1 MIEEKGILVDG
12 ERTIGRYTIVLL
24 NQLSSGKWEPA
35 MHQLDATVTN
45 YRLLLRPFRK
55 KYSPASLPSR
65 YVKHA
70 ALTLQDK
77 YHCVELRLI
86 TDHVLY
92 MMLST
97 GKLDDL
103 YDDLRAMKSPP
114 VKFQIDD
121 SLARN
126 DIERLITFFGKQPLD
141 ETPSPGT

>member
-1 MIEEKGILVDG
+1 VIEENKLFVDG

-24 NQLSSGKWEPA
+24 NQLGNGRWQPA
-35 MHQLDATVTN
+35 MLQLDAVVTN

-65 YVKHA
+65 YVRNA
-70 ALTLQDK
+70 TLTTQDK

-86 TDHVLY
+86 TDHVIY

-103 YDDLRAMKSPP
+103 YDDLKAMKSPP

-126 DIERLITFFGKQPLD
+126 DIERLITFFGKQPLTD
-141 ETPSPGT
+141 SSSET